1 MARNQIMIA
10 SGGDAHHDLPQGRA
24 PRRFRGGLLRALVFG
39 VFVLAGST
47 DLPAEI
53 APEHY
58 ARMQD
63 AAPEYVT
70 IEPAAVRKGVALFS
84 RTRPVRVTAVVV
96 AVSRS
101 ATGIAVGDSI
111 TIRYEHFTPPRG
123 WVGPRPIPI
132 LQTGARYPA
141 YLAWDAT
148 ESAFRPAARGASFEV
163 VAAD

>member
-10 SGGDAHHDLPQGRA
+10 SGGGGRHDLPQGCA
-24 PRRFRGGLLRALVFG
+24 PRRFRGGPLWALVLGMFL
-39 VFVLAGST
+39 LAGTT
-47 DLPAEI
+47 DLSAEI

-63 AAPEYVT
+63 TAPEYVT

-84 RTRPVRVTAVVV
+84 RTRPVRVTALVV

-111 TIRYEHFTPPRG
+111 TIRYEQFTPPRG

-132 LQTGARYPA
+132 LQTGTRYPA
-141 YLAWDAT
+141 YLAWDAK
-148 ESAFRPAARGASFEV
+148 ESTFRPAAQGASFESLMV
-163 VAAD
+163 D